1 MLRLLTAALLLLS
14 SASFAAADS
23 QAIVEK
29 WYTALTVIDRAA
41 FETLLTDDAVISLDD
56 LDTEQSKKEF
66 IESLDEWQDAM
77 KDATIRHK
85 IEAETRETISVLVCY
100 KFPDNE
106 IFGRETF
113 RIVDDKITES
123 VQTTIADS
131 CAEF

>member
-14 SASFAAADS
+14 SASFATADS

-85 IEAETRETISVLVCY
+85 IETETRETISVLVCY